1 MKLLK
6 VVIIIL
12 LQFQS
17 VAYHAVALS
26 TYTQFSLRDS
36 HVLSNQNSSGHKCP
50 SVWFEYNQVTNDCQ
64 CIAYLFLNC
73 EGESVYADTRH
84 IMTYDSTKRI
94 ISAVKMRHKYL
105 EGYNLTV
112 IKDGSTGTLLPN
124 NISELNS
131 YMCGPLNRED
141 YLCNKCR
148 SGYGPP
154 MIFEPASCANMCYL
168 CNDSWISRDLLLYVS
183 LNFIPLTL
191 FYLLTLI
198 FQIRLTTAPMT
209 CFIMYSQLVVLG
221 FYEECGLES
230 TISRTIF
237 NQIKFTDKG
246 NTLRT
251 GTKIILTL
259 YGVFNLDFFHY
270 VLPPFCISSR
280 LRPIHVVSLGY
291 ITAFYPF
298 LLILLTWFCVE
309 LHGRNVRPI
318 VWLWRPFHGCCVRL
332 RRGWNTKSDLID
344 VFASFFLLS
353 YSKVVYQIMSTF
365 DSEEIIS
372 HSLMDGKKSRGYV
385 LSADLSTLTLTRSD
399 GYMIFMVC
407 FSALLFLLFVV
418 LPIFLLCFYPTK
430 ILRNLL
436 SKCLSSRLLIFLNT
450 FMEKFHYSHRDGLDG
465 TKDMRSFSGLYF
477 LLRIMVYSAEAFS
490 RATINVDPHF
500 ARGFVFSVAA
510 LIIALSQPY
519 KRKCMNIM
527 DCILLFHL
535 GTFCYIIASTTSLND
550 KPAIFLPMM
559 HVMLAFPFIFFFLLA
574 IYRMTYGIFRK
585 CFSQWSPLVL
595 PQCSACL
602 KSAKVKICG
611 SFTSQNLTLPE
622 TTYGTIN

>member
-1 MKLLK
+1 M
-6 VVIIIL
+6 VITL

-17 VAYHAVALS
+17 VSYALPAALS
-26 TYTQFSLRDS
+26 TNAQFSQRDT
-36 HVLSNQNSSGHKCP
+36 HALSNQNSSDHKCP
-50 SVWFEYNQVTNDCQ
+50 SVWFEYNQVTHDCQ
-64 CIAYLFLNC
+64 CIGYLFVNC
-73 EGESVYADTRH
+73 EGESVYADTHH
-84 IMTYDSTKRI
+84 ILTYDSTREI

-112 IKDGSTGTLLPN
+112 TKDGSSGILLPN

-131 YMCGPLNRED
+131 YMCGPLNREH
-141 YLCNKCR
+141 YLCNKCK

-154 MIFEPASCANMCYL
+154 VTSESASCANVCYL
-168 CNDSWISRDLLLYVS
+168 CNDSMTWIPKDLLLYVS

-191 FYLLTLI
+191 FYLLILI
-198 FQIRLTTAPMT
+198 FQIRLTSAPMT

-230 TISRTIF
+230 AISESVF
-237 NQIKFTDKG
+237 SQIKFTDKG

-259 YGVFNLDFFHY
+259 FAVFNLDFFSYFLH
-270 VLPPFCISSR
+270 LFCISSR
-280 LRPIHVVSLGY
+280 LKPIHVFFLGY

-309 LHGRNVRPI
+309 LHGRNFRPI
-318 VWLWRPFHGCCVRL
+318 VWLWRPFHGCFVRL

-353 YSKVVYQIMSTF
+353 YSKILYLIMLTF
-365 DSEEIIS
+365 DSDEIKNY
-372 HSLMDGKKSRGYV
+372 SLMDGKESYDYV
-385 LSADLSTLTLTRSD
+385 LSADLTTTIALKRSD
-399 GYMIFMVC
+399 SFMIFMVC
-407 FSALLFLLFVV
+407 FSVLLLLLFFILPVFLLF
-418 LPIFLLCFYPTK
+418 FYPTR

-450 FMEKFHYSHRDGLDG
+450 FMEKYHCSYKDGLDG
-465 TKDMRSFSGLYF
+465 TKDIRSFSGIYF
-477 LLRIMVYSAEAFS
+477 LLRIIVYFAETFS
-490 RATINVDPHF
+490 RAIIKLDPYF

-510 LIIALSQPY
+510 LIITLCRPY
-519 KRKCMNIM
+519 KRKYINIM
-527 DCILLFHL
+527 DCILLFHMA
-535 GTFCYIIASTTSLND
+535 TFCYILASTTNLN

-559 HVMLAFPFIFFFLLA
+559 YVMLAFPFMSIFLLA
-574 IYRMTYGIFRK
+574 VYRMTYGVFRK
-585 CFSQWSPLVL
+585 CFSQWSLLVL